1 MKKLHR
7 GGSNPDGEPLSA
19 GRVEYLE
26 AARAR
31 VRTQRAS
38 GCAAAVYAA
47 PPFFWRR

>member
-7 GGSNPDGEPLSA
+7 GGGNPDGEPLSA

-26 AARAR
+26 AAR
-31 VRTQRAS
+31 QR
-38 GCAAAVYAA
+38 GAAAVYAA